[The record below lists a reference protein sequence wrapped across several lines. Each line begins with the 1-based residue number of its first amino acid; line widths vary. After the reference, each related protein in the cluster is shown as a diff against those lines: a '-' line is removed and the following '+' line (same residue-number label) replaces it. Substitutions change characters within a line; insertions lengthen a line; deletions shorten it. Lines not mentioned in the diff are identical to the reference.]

1 MRFGRSPNLIRTV
14 VCAGVALLLAACAI
28 PTPDTGSGNE
38 DVLTATPPAQ
48 PGEPQTDL
56 GSKLAQVE
64 GVQAVILESFPVQV
78 HAVVRGNL
86 ADGCTEIDQIEQ
98 NRDIE
103 DKRFEVTITTSRDP
117 DKICTQAL
125 VPFEETVPLDVRD
138 LPKGVYT
145 VDVNGVQASFELQ
158 QDNQIP
164 SD

>member
-1 MRFGRSPNLIRTV
+1 MRFGRSINLIRTMV
-14 VCAGVALLLAACAI
+14 YAGITLLLAACAA
-28 PTPDTGSGNE
+28 PAPDTGQE
-38 DVLTATPPAQ
+38 DEVVPAATPPAQ
-48 PGEPQTDL
+48 PGEPQTDPDT
-56 GSKLAQVE
+56 KRAQVD
-64 GVQAVILESFPVQV
+64 GVETVILESFPVQV
-78 HAVVRGNL
+78 HTIVRGNL

-98 NRDIE
+98 NRDVE

-138 LPKGVYT
+138 LPKGVYA

-158 QDNQIP
+158 QDNKIP